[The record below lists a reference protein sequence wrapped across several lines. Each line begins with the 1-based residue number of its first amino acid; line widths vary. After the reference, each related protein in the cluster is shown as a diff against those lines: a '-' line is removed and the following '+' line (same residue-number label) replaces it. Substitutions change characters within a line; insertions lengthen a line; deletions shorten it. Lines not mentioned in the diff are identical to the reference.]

1 MRSANL
7 LSENAQEFDYSSS
20 GGAFGGWEVT
30 SGSAS
35 LRRFS
40 NVGFYR
46 KYVPSGL
53 SVDQSDY
60 GNCLVVTS
68 TSASA
73 VELSSELFSVNNNTI
88 YNVYGAF
95 SSQLDDRVAKL
106 FIDFYDTETSSSP
119 LTSETRYTFRN
130 TSESLSSS
138 TANSAYVPALSPP
151 DAKFAKMR
159 VVFTDFNNSG
169 VISTDDKFVFY
180 DPIVSSISQY
190 ETPAFAKRVYES
202 LPDFMQEDDANI
214 TSIVKN
220 PEQQTVP
227 LLKFVE
233 SLTSRMSAIAE
244 TAKDFEYIRSVEG
257 TEKKPTL
264 VDPLNAPASYLPWL
278 AAATG
283 TTLTSIAAGFTPWLA
298 LENLDLDADAVSG
311 EWEDLELL
319 DDWAAVEDVDPDF
332 FDTVAVFRNYIRTGF
347 TGVNGGKKITVEEF
361 IRTVLDTETPD
372 SAVVVL
378 KQRNRDTPFK
388 CEILVDPS
396 ADPDASGS
404 LLANFANDGMS
415 IGTSCTKVN
424 EVERSADADYEID
437 LLVNYE
443 AGENAVGV
451 HDFTQG
457 FIYDLSGAGRNLLLN
472 STGDSKAPDLG
483 GGVAEAHFTFGTCYY
498 SGRDTYWT
506 SDFSDAVNLY
516 EDGDPTGFEVF
527 VELGDITEAP
537 AELVDTYYTSSI
549 PASYLLRE
557 KRLIICGND
566 ASTINPDRN
575 DWALYMVSGTT
586 LNEESSC
593 RLLWVEGYHN
603 MTATNYAF
611 SEPIKLSAKSSTSPL
626 IVRVKRDAEYNV
638 TFYAQNSYYG
648 NWEENSYGGGTIT
661 PTTIGAAKPIVQIGG
676 TLSNGL
682 WSDAE
687 AISAEFYRALIYKG
701 TDPIQDIVPT
711 SGTATALVDGGE
723 VYDHHVFDY
732 VPSFFVNFKDL
743 SNYDETLTG
752 VANPDAGITLL
763 GGLPLPAGEDA
774 GAPLVEEP
782 DGDVSSNPVSDDY
795 DYSSASSGSG
805 VTSIPLGDETTP

>member
-7 LSENAQEFDYSSS
+7 LSENAQEFNYSSS

-35 LRRFS
+35 IRRFS
-40 NVGFYR
+40 KVGFYR

-53 SVDQSDY
+53 SVGESEY
-60 GNCLVVTS
+60 GNCIVLTS
-68 TSASA
+68 TSSSA
-73 VELSSELFSVNNNTI
+73 VELTSELFPVNSNTI

-106 FIDFYDTETSSSP
+106 FIDFYDTETASAP
-119 LTSETRYTFRN
+119 LTAETRYTFRN

-151 DAKFAKMR
+151 DSKFAKMR

-169 VISTDDKFVFY
+169 VITTDDKFVFY
-180 DPIVSSISQY
+180 DPIVSSISEY

-214 TSIVKN
+214 TSIIKN
-220 PEQQTVP
+220 PEQQTTP

-233 SLTSRMSAIAE
+233 SLTSRMSAISE
-244 TAKDFEYIRSVEG
+244 TARDFEYVRSVEG

-264 VDPLNAPASYLPWL
+264 VDPLNSPSSYLPWL

-283 TTLTSIAAGFTPWLA
+283 TTLTSLAAGFTPWLA
-298 LENLDLDADAVSG
+298 LENLDLDADSVSG

-319 DDWAAVEDVDPDF
+319 DNWASLEDVDPDF
-332 FDTVAVFRNYIRTGF
+332 FDTVTIFRNYIRTGF
-347 TGVNGGKKITVEEF
+347 TGIHGGKKVTVEEF
-361 IRTVLDTETPD
+361 IRTVLDTETPE
-372 SAVVVL
+372 SSVVVL
-378 KQRNRDTPFK
+378 KQRNRDNPFK
-388 CEILVDPS
+388 CEIIVDPS

-424 EVERSADADYEID
+424 EVERSSDADYEIN

-443 AGENAVGV
+443 VGENAVGV

-498 SGRDTYWT
+498 SGRETYWT
-506 SDFSDAVNLY
+506 SDSSEEVGLF
-516 EDGDPTGFEVF
+516 EDGDPTGFEVL
-527 VELGDITEAP
+527 VELGNITESP
-537 AELVDTYYTSSI
+537 ANQVDTYYVSSV
-549 PASYLLRE
+549 PADYLLRE
-557 KRLIICGND
+557 KRLIVCGAD
-566 ASTINPDRN
+566 VSIVDPDRN

-586 LNEESSC
+586 LSEESSC
-593 RLLWVEGYHN
+593 RLLWVEGYLN

-611 SEPIKLSAKSSTSPL
+611 SEPIKLSAKSDTSPL
-626 IVRVKRDAEYNV
+626 IVRVKRDADYNV

-648 NWEENSYGGGTIT
+648 NWEENSYGGGSIT
-661 PTTIGAAKPIVQIGG
+661 PTTTLPFSPIVQIGG
-676 TLSNGL
+676 TLNNGL

-687 AISAEFYRALIYKG
+687 AISAEFYRVLIYKG

-711 SGTATALVDGGE
+711 SGIATAIVDGGE
-723 VYDHHVFDY
+723 VYDHHIFDY
-732 VPSFFVNFKDL
+732 VPSFFVSFKDL

-752 VANPDAGITLL
+752 VANPDAGITELS
-763 GGLPLPAGEDA
+763 GIPLPAEEGIA
-774 GAPLVEEP
+774 APLFEEP
-782 DGDVSSNPVSDDY
+782 EGDVSSDPTYDDY
-795 DYSSASSGSG
+795 DYSSASSGSV
-805 VTSIPLGDETTP
+805 VTSIPQGDETAP